1 MVMTQRPTPEEFA
14 PYYAT
19 YIDLV
24 PEGDLIETLERQ
36 LAETTALLA
45 AVPEERSRFRYAE
58 GKWTLAEVV
67 GHINDTERIFA
78 YRALRVGRE
87 DATPLAS
94 FDQDPYVVTSPAAR
108 MSLKELSEEFNAIRR
123 ASIVLLRNFD
133 EAAWMRR
140 GTASG
145 KTVSARALGWMIA
158 GHELH
163 HRKILRERYL

>member
-1 MVMTQRPTPEEFA
+1 MTHRPTPEEFA